1 VIPIPNGKS
10 REESAPLLLRIASA
24 NCREPAPAEITR
36 KLQSDTRSSH
46 EMIEAG
52 LAKGVLKRML
62 RIILLVYIGL
72 AIYLWFFADRLIFLS
87 HPSSYND
94 SPEIL
99 RLKSTNGS
107 LIAALYLPNP
117 AARFTLLV
125 SHGNAEDLGDDR
137 YWLEEL
143 RRAGFSVF
151 AYDYQ
156 GYGTSQ
162 GRASEKG
169 AYDDENAAYDYLTA
183 SLKIA
188 PDRIIILGRSVGS
201 GPAVHLAARRPVAGL
216 ILQSPFVSA
225 FRVLTRIP
233 LLPFDKFPN
242 YKEIQR
248 VHCPILIIHGTQ
260 DNVISPWHGQK
271 LFALANEPKHFF
283 AVQGADHND
292 LDMVAGPSYPKAIQA
307 FAVSL
312 ENGREAIR

>member
-1 VIPIPNGKS
+1 
-10 REESAPLLLRIASA
+10 LRLDKI
-24 NCREPAPAEITR
+24 
-36 KLQSDTRSSH
+36 
-46 EMIEAG
+46 
-52 LAKGVLKRML
+52 LAVRML
-62 RIILLVYIGL
+62 CFPVVLYLSL
-72 AIYLWFFADRLIFLS
+72 AVFLWFFADRLIFLP

-99 RLKSTNGS
+99 KLKSTNGS

-137 YWLEEL
+137 YWLEDL

-162 GRASEKG
+162 GKASEK
-169 AYDDENAAYDYLTA
+169 ATYDDENAAYDYLTA

-233 LLPFDKFPN
+233 LLPFDEFPN
-242 YKEIQR
+242 HKEIGR
-248 VHCPILIIHGTQ
+248 VHCPVLIIHG
-260 DNVISPWHGQK
+260 DRDSVIGFWHGQK
-271 LFALANEPKHFF
+271 LFALANQPKQFF

-292 LDMVAGPSYPKAIQA
+292 LDMVAGPSYPQAIQA

-312 ENGREAIR
+312 ENGRQAIR